1 MVVVRYLGL
10 ANPHREFAELPP
22 FREAILRM
30 EQSHRP
36 FGPDYLIL
44 SAVLKALDTAD
55 YHFTREPSFYAS
67 KPPSA

>member
-1 MVVVRYLGL
+1 
-10 ANPHREFAELPP
+10 
-22 FREAILRM
+22 M

-55 YHFTREPSFYAS
+55 YHFTREPSFNAS